1 MSKYEKLWSYI
12 KKCDKEAVTLT
23 FDDIVGIADVPID
36 HSFLQYK
43 KELIQY
49 GWEVGKISMKERT
62 VLFVKCKKTH

>member
-23 FDDIVGIADVPID
+23 FDDIGSIADVPID

-49 GWEVGKISMKERT
+49 GWEVGKISMNERT
-62 VLFVKCKKTH
+62 VLFVKCKKIH